1 MSFCNYKSVI
11 EEGDTVILYM
21 SNTMHAID
29 VVPEIKNK
37 KDILVENV
45 FQTMFGALKVRTLI
59 GKKYGDKVSKKII
72 SILFILFYMDCHT
85 PRFVHIIIILD
96 ITRIKY
102 LIILIKLGLTSTPPA
117 LFLNIFFRFIYSPDI
132 PFIIHLP

>member
-59 GKKYGDKVSKKII
+59 GKKYGDKVSKTEYLFYGFLHNSFLASSHWYII
-72 SILFILFYMDCHT
+72 SM
-85 PRFVHIIIILD
+85 IID
-96 ITRIKY
+96 ISCR
-102 LIILIKLGLTSTPPA
+102 
-117 LFLNIFFRFIYSPDI
+117 
-132 PFIIHLP
+132 